1 MNKILKPV
9 LVLTLSLFL
18 VGSSNAQEIKK
29 VAQTGLQ
36 FLKVDMLARG
46 AAMGG
51 ALTMPGTGASS
62 MFYLSLIHI

>member
-9 LVLTLSLFL
+9 MVLTLSLFL
-18 VGSSNAQEIKK
+18 VSSSNAQEIKK

-51 ALTMPGTGASS
+51 L
-62 MFYLSLIHI
+62 